1 MSKKSDALLERIRLG
16 LPMTGAEKLNLII
29 GLSIP
34 SMLAQITSVLM
45 FFIDASMVGSLGAE
59 ASASIGLMEPA
70 GWLFGSL
77 GGAAALGFSVQ
88 VAHFIGANDFQKAR
102 RVMKHGYIFCL
113 LFSFVIMAVAG
124 GISPWLP
131 GWLGGGQD
139 IQHDASAYFFIYSL
153 GAPFFFME
161 QLSSSLLKSSGNM
174 KVPSIVLSL
183 TCVLDVLFNF
193 IFIFPS
199 RTVHLLGADIHV
211 FGFGLRVEGAALGT
225 TLAYVLSS
233 LVLVYSTVIKSKVLA
248 WKLDVGRFTW
258 NGKYIT
264 EALRISMPMALQYI
278 LMNGAQVVST
288 MIVAPL
294 GNIAIAANSFAVTAE
309 SLCYMP
315 GYGIGDAATTLVGQS
330 VGAARRDLC
339 RSFAYRTLAL
349 GMGIMA
355 VMGFVMYVFAPEMI
369 GLLSPVPEIRELG
382 ASVLRIEAFAEPFF
396 AASIVGYSICV
407 GAGDTFKPALMNLG
421 SMWCVRL
428 TLAYALSQT
437 YGLRGVWFAMAVE
450 LTFRGCIFLIRIVR
464 GHWMK
469 KLA

>member
-1 MSKKSDALLERIRLG
+1 
-16 LPMTGAEKLNLII
+16 MTGREKLNLII

-34 SMLAQITSVLM
+34 SMLAQITTVLM

-70 GWLFGSL
+70 GWLFGSM
-77 GGAAALGFSVQ
+77 GGAASLGFSVQ
-88 VAHFIGANDFQKAR
+88 VAHFIGANDFHKAR

-139 IQHDASAYFFIYSL
+139 IQHDASVYFFIFAV

-161 QLSSSLLKSSGNM
+161 SLSSALLKSSGNM

-183 TCVLDVLFNF
+183 TCVLDVIFNF

-199 RTVHLLGADIHV
+199 RTIHLLGADIHV
-211 FGFGLRVEGAALGT
+211 FGFGLRVAGAAIGT
-225 TLAYVLSS
+225 SLAYIVASS
-233 LVLVYSTVIKSKVLA
+233 ILVYLTVVKSKALA
-248 WKLDVGRFTW
+248 WSLDKERFSW
-258 NGKYIT
+258 NWTYIV
-264 EALRISMPMALQYI
+264 EALRISAPMAMQYL

-330 VGAARRDLC
+330 IGAGRRELC
-339 RSFAYRTLAL
+339 RSFAKMTIFL

-355 VMGFVMYVFAPEMI
+355 VMGFIMYVFAPEMI
-369 GLLSPVPEIRELG
+369 GLLSPVESIRELG

-428 TLAYALSQT
+428 TLAYVLAQS

-450 LTFRGCIFLIRIVR
+450 LTFRGTIFLIRIFR
-464 GHWMK
+464 GKWIK
-469 KLA
+469 FAA